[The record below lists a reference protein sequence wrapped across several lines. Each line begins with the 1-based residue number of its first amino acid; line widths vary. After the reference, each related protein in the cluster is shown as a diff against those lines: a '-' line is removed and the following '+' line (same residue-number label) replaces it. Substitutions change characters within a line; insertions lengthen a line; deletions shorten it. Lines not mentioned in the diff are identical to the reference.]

1 MPIAVFAF
9 DFDPF
14 LRLGEQAVRL
24 ETLGV
29 AVAVL
34 VALVGAAIVAGRT
47 PARDTEARRVV
58 EASVAPPHL
67 RRDDLLFIVLGIVPG
82 AVVGGRLGYAL
93 LHLDYY
99 AAHPAAIVDPGQGSL
114 QLSSALVLGALSGA
128 YVARLL
134 DGSVG
139 RWFHVAAIPALGGLV
154 LGKVAM
160 ALGGSGQGAP
170 WGGALATAYIGSG
183 PWGSLDPA
191 TPAWPAQLIEAG
203 LTLGALVVV
212 VLLLAAGAFRSRDGR
227 LFLVA
232 LGLWAL
238 ARFGVAFTWRDPPVA
253 GPLRADQLIS
263 VAIAAGCILL
273 VVRGVRRVRRAGRAG
288 LVPEDRSRLE
298 WPDPSNRR
306 PL

>member
-1 MPIAVFAF
+1 VPIAVFAF
-9 DFDPF
+9 DFDPYLHF
-14 LRLGEQAVRL
+14 GEQAVRL
-24 ETLGV
+24 DTLGV

-34 VALVGAAIVAGRT
+34 IALVGAAIVAGRT
-47 PARDTEARRVV
+47 PARDAEPPGAV

-67 RRDDLLFIVLGIVPG
+67 RRDDLLFVVLGIVPG
-82 AVVGGRLGYAL
+82 AVIGGRIGYAL

-99 AAHPAAIVDPGQGSL
+99 VAHPATIVDPGQGSL
-114 QLSSALVLGALSGA
+114 QLSGALILGALSGA

-154 LGKVAM
+154 VGKVAM

-170 WGGALATAYIGSG
+170 WDGALATAYTGGG

-203 LTLGALVVV
+203 LTLAVLVVV
-212 VLLLAAGAFRSRDGR
+212 VLLLAAGAFRARDGR

-232 LGLWAL
+232 LGLWAM

-263 VAIAAGCILL
+263 MAIAAGCILL
-273 VVRGVRRVRRAGRAG
+273 VVRGARRVGRAG
-288 LVPEDRSRLE
+288 QSPPGPEDDSPIENAEPSGSRSI
-298 WPDPSNRR
+298 
-306 PL
+306 